1 MEEGWL
7 ELWELVSERT
17 FIPIALA
24 LLMGLTVG
32 IGAVRNRLP
41 RSLFLL
47 SLGLFGVALYFG
59 LGRHEWGEVLFNGQ
73 LL

>member
-1 MEEGWL
+1 M
-7 ELWELVSERT
+7 V
-17 FIPIALA
+17 
-24 LLMGLTVG
+24 LTVG
-32 IGAVRNRLP
+32 IGAVRTRLP